1 LKKILIIEDD
11 PAIVEGLTESL
22 KNEHF
27 EVISSATGEKGYQL
41 AKSENVDLIILDLI
55 LPDVDGTD
63 ICLRLRNEG
72 VRVPVVM
79 VTGKREEVDKIIGLE
94 IGATDYITKPFNSRE
109 LVARIKAIFRLM
121 DDMKTGEV
129 KNYKF
134 DDIEI
139 DFKKME
145 IIKAGKPLSLSVME
159 LKILKYMIERKG
171 EVITRNDLLDSV
183 WGYDIFPTTRVVDNY
198 ILAIRKKIED
208 DPAEPKHIL
217 TIYKAGYKFV
227 E

>member
-1 LKKILIIEDD
+1 MKKILIIEDD